1 MNQQTFGRVLVVD
14 DDDWILSGAAV
25 ALTAAGFEVVSACN
39 GREGLEAAHRREPDV
54 LVTDVVMPEMDGW
67 TFVRN
72 LRSQP
77 AFALVPVLFLT
88 SKSSSQDRIA
98 GFQLGADDYL
108 GKPINFPELPR
119 RVLKAV
125 AHRRKLEEDLAL
137 PPSSPSG
144 GKGLKGTLDQI
155 GMATLLSVLSSGRRS
170 GILRLTGGVLTSEV
184 LVYLVRGQIYRA
196 EIQGRGRLT
205 GEEALQQ
212 LFRRLEGGFEFTPMP
227 LRIPDELN
235 VSTNTLLLQ
244 GARQTAPA
252 F

>member
-1 MNQQTFGRVLVVD
+1 
-14 DDDWILSGAAV
+14 
-25 ALTAAGFEVVSACN
+25 
-39 GREGLEAAHRREPDV
+39 
-54 LVTDVVMPEMDGW
+54 
-67 TFVRN
+67 
-72 LRSQP
+72 
-77 AFALVPVLFLT
+77 
-88 SKSSSQDRIA
+88 
-98 GFQLGADDYL
+98 GADDYL
-108 GKPINFPELPR
+108 GKPVNLPELPR

-137 PPSSPSG
+137 SPSSPSG

-205 GEEALQQ
+205 SEEALQQ